1 MVKATATDPL
11 PAGTHQIRVEFTYD
25 GGGLAKGGDTKL
37 YVNGIQVASARQ
49 EASIP
54 MLFSGDETLDLGG
67 DHATSVSDDYTPETS
82 SFTGTVNWVQLDQG
96 DDDHSHLLSPEELL
110 KVAMVRQ

>member
-1 MVKATATDPL
+1 
-11 PAGTHQIRVEFTYD
+11 VEFAYD
-25 GGGLAKGGDTKL
+25 GDGLAKGGDTTL
-37 YVNGIQVASARQ
+37 YVDGQQAGSARQ

-54 MLFSGDETLDLGG
+54 MLFSGDETLDIGG

-82 SFTGTVNWVQLDQG
+82 DFTGTVNWVQLDQG
-96 DDDHSHLLSPEELL
+96 LDDQSHLIVPEDRM